1 MMECDFEN
9 SSAVIIV
16 VSPCPAIVKSR
27 WSRISSVV
35 VSLNVFPARVILF
48 SDMLCLRTYMIVLQG
63 APSAPQPSSSLPV
76 SGSIKISALCKGML
90 SSNNIDKKSVSMAI
104 KLFYGEM
111 SGLSNS
117 EKKMSRVIK
126 DRISKRTR
134 QYTISS
140 CLLYFD

>member
-1 MMECDFEN
+1 MMECDFEI
-9 SSAVIIV
+9 SAAVIIV
-16 VSPCPAIVKSR
+16 VSPFPTIVKSC
-27 WSRISSVV
+27 WSWISSVV
-35 VSLNVFPARVILF
+35 DSLNVFPARVILF

-63 APSAPQPSSSLPV
+63 APSAPQPSPSLPV
-76 SGSIKISALCKGML
+76 SGLIKISALCKGML
-90 SSNNIDKKSVSMAI
+90 RRNNIDKKSVLMAI

-117 EKKMSRVIK
+117 EKKMSRMIK

-134 QYTISS
+134 QYIRSS